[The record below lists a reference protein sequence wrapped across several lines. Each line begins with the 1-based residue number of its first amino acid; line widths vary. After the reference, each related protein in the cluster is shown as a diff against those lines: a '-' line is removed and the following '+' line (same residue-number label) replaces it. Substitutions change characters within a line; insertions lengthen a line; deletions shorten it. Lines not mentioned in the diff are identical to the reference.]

1 MFAKHI
7 SLHVFCWRG
16 GEANSKIAS
25 CYRIQKSRLVSALR
39 VTQALVTIYRRR
51 GGVKDFWGNAWFSGE
66 QMEGSVFGN
75 GVSNMDKRKLT
86 ANELSM
92 RGGAAGGVGQRGEE
106 IIRTL
111 QSLVGRSA
119 NFIVAQQK
127 SCDPNPKLTP
137 PLPPGDIMIC
147 PLARKPRSSNDTTAY
162 MFIY

>member
-1 MFAKHI
+1 
-7 SLHVFCWRG
+7 
-16 GEANSKIAS
+16 
-25 CYRIQKSRLVSALR
+25 
-39 VTQALVTIYRRR
+39 
-51 GGVKDFWGNAWFSGE
+51 
-66 QMEGSVFGN
+66 
-75 GVSNMDKRKLT
+75 MDKRKLT
-86 ANELSM
+86 VNELSM
-92 RGGAAGGVGQRGEE
+92 RGGTAGGGGVGQRGEE

-127 SCDPNPKLTP
+127 SCDPNPKLPP

>member
-1 MFAKHI
+1 M
-7 SLHVFCWRG
+7 
-16 GEANSKIAS
+16 
-25 CYRIQKSRLVSALR
+25 
-39 VTQALVTIYRRR
+39 
-51 GGVKDFWGNAWFSGE
+51 KDFWGNAWFSGE

-75 GVSNMDKRKLT
+75 GVSNIDKRKLT
-86 ANELSM
+86 VNELSM
-92 RGGAAGGVGQRGEE
+92 RGGAAGEE

-137 PLPPGDIMIC
+137 PPGDIMIC

>member
-1 MFAKHI
+1 MGQ
-7 SLHVFCWRG
+7 RG
-16 GEANSKIAS
+16 
-25 CYRIQKSRLVSALR
+25 
-39 VTQALVTIYRRR
+39 
-51 GGVKDFWGNAWFSGE
+51 
-66 QMEGSVFGN
+66 
-75 GVSNMDKRKLT
+75 
-86 ANELSM
+86 
-92 RGGAAGGVGQRGEE
+92 GGVGQRGEE

-137 PLPPGDIMIC
+137 PPPGDIMIC

>member
-1 MFAKHI
+1 M
-7 SLHVFCWRG
+7 
-16 GEANSKIAS
+16 
-25 CYRIQKSRLVSALR
+25 
-39 VTQALVTIYRRR
+39 
-51 GGVKDFWGNAWFSGE
+51 KDFWGNAWFSGE

-86 ANELSM
+86 VNELSM
-92 RGGAAGGVGQRGEE
+92 RGGAAGGGVGQRGEE

-111 QSLVGRSA
+111 QSLEGRSA

-137 PLPPGDIMIC
+137 PPGDIMIC

>member
-1 MFAKHI
+1 M
-7 SLHVFCWRG
+7 
-16 GEANSKIAS
+16 
-25 CYRIQKSRLVSALR
+25 
-39 VTQALVTIYRRR
+39 
-51 GGVKDFWGNAWFSGE
+51 KDFWGNAWFSGE

-86 ANELSM
+86 VNELSM
-92 RGGAAGGVGQRGEE
+92 RGGTAGGGWGSGGGVGQRGEE

-137 PLPPGDIMIC
+137 P
-147 PLARKPRSSNDTTAY
+147 PRRHNDLSLSSKTE
-162 MFIY
+162 II

>member
-1 MFAKHI
+1 M
-7 SLHVFCWRG
+7 
-16 GEANSKIAS
+16 
-25 CYRIQKSRLVSALR
+25 
-39 VTQALVTIYRRR
+39 
-51 GGVKDFWGNAWFSGE
+51 KDFWGNAWFSGE

-75 GVSNMDKRKLT
+75 GVSNIDKRKLT
-86 ANELSM
+86 VNELSM
-92 RGGAAGGVGQRGEE
+92 RGGAAGEE

-137 PLPPGDIMIC
+137 PPPGDIMIC